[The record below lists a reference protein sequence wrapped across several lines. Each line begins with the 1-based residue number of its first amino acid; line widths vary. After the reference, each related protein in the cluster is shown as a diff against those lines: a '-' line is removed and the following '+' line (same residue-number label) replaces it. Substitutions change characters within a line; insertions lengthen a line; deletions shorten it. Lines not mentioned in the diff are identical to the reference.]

1 MRAAE
6 LTPEMD
12 NDPAARRLDQLVTVV
27 ANHLMTVDAATSF
40 EVSQRVLAYLVD
52 QLGVDV
58 SFLRHNDH
66 EIRATRLVAE
76 WPPRTDVPDPDPLGV
91 IYFADADPVF
101 ALCEHSKTPHVFRPE
116 PTHDKSPSLEA
127 RDVPATSPAVVQKPH
142 EFRTGPPTD
151 TDEYQQLI
159 EEARGIPVMSMAAV
173 PLVSG
178 EITTGM
184 LGFIKYGDREWDEA
198 ELATLMTIATLF
210 AQVQAR
216 VAAEARLRYLA
227 DHDDLTGLHN
237 RRALLKHL
245 DQRLSPG
252 EPGPV
257 AALFL
262 DLDRLKTINDYL
274 GHAAGDQFIHVFAQ
288 RIRDTLAGKSLITRL
303 GGDEFVII
311 PASPMSAAAA
321 EPLAERLRDQF
332 REHVAIG
339 GELLTRTVSIGVAS
353 GTPGQDTPSD
363 LLRWADQA
371 VLAAKHTG
379 GDSAAVFTADMS
391 IENELRNDT
400 ELHLRSG
407 IESDALRVFYQPEV
421 DLRTGEIIGF
431 EALVRWQHPTRGLL
445 SPDLFIPIAESI
457 NLAGEL
463 DRWVL
468 RTACNEFAAW
478 RSTGLGHNALL
489 RINVSP
495 GQLVTG
501 GFVDFVADTI
511 SQCGL
516 DSSSVCLE
524 ITENV
529 VVQDIYAARATLARL
544 NEIGVRIAIDDFGTG
559 YSAMSLLQ
567 TLPIDTLKIDRS
579 FVRQLGT
586 KASDLVIVRGIMV
599 LAHGFD
605 LDVVAEGIETESA
618 VRVLLDQ
625 RCYRGQGFLFSQP
638 VPGKAMRNML
648 SGQRIPL
655 TYVPQ

>member
-1 MRAAE
+1 MY
-6 LTPEMD
+6 
-12 NDPAARRLDQLVTVV
+12 NDPATRRLDQLVTVV
-27 ANHLMTVDAATSF
+27 ANHLMTVDAATSL

-66 EIRATRLVAE
+66 DIRATILVAE
-76 WPPRTDVPDPDPLGV
+76 WPPRPDIPDPDPLGV
-91 IYFADADPVF
+91 IYFAGADPVF

-116 PTHDKSPSLEA
+116 PTPDEPHHITAEAVPVPGMPPDADK
-127 RDVPATSPAVVQKPH
+127 QPH
-142 EFRTGPPTD
+142 EFRSGPPTD
-151 TDEYQQLI
+151 TDDYQHLI
-159 EEARGIPVMSMAAV
+159 EEARGVPVTTMAAV

-178 EITTGM
+178 DITTGM
-184 LGFIKYGDREWDEA
+184 LGFIKYGDREWNEA
-198 ELATLMTIATLF
+198 ELTALMTIATLF

-216 VAAEARLRYLA
+216 VAAEEQLRYLA

-237 RRALLKHL
+237 RRALLQHL

-288 RIRDTLAGKSLITRL
+288 RIRDTLGDKSLIARL
-303 GGDEFVII
+303 GGDEFVIV
-311 PASPMSAAAA
+311 PASPLSAAAA
-321 EPLAERLRDQF
+321 QPLAERLRDQF
-332 REHVAIG
+332 KEHVAIG
-339 GELLTRTVSIGVAS
+339 GEVLTRTVSIGVAS
-353 GTPGQDTPSD
+353 ATPGQDTPSD

-391 IENELRNDT
+391 IENELRNDI

-407 IESDALRVFYQPEV
+407 IESDALRVVYLPEV
-421 DLRTGEIIGF
+421 DLRTGDIIGF

-445 SPDLFIPIAESI
+445 SPDVFIPVAESI

-468 RTACNEFAAW
+468 RTACSEFAAW
-478 RSTGLGHNALL
+478 RSIGLGHDALL

-501 GFVDFVADTI
+501 GFVDFVADMI
-511 SQCGL
+511 SQHGL
-516 DSSSVCLE
+516 DASSVCLE

-529 VVQDIYAARATLARL
+529 VVQDLYAARATLARL
-544 NEIGVRIAIDDFGTG
+544 NDIGVRIAIDDFGTG

-567 TLPIDTLKIDRS
+567 TLPVDTLKIDKA
-579 FVRQLGT
+579 FVRRLGT
-586 KASDLVIVRGIMV
+586 KTSDLVIVRSIMV
-599 LAHGFD
+599 LAQGFQ

-618 VRVLLDQ
+618 ARVLLEQ
-625 RCYRGQGFLFSQP
+625 RCYRGQGFLFSRP
-638 VPGKAMRNML
+638 VPGEAMRRML
-648 SGQRIPL
+648 SAKRIPL
-655 TYVPQ
+655 TYTPPITGQ